1 MSAQAAVEQAHGSG
15 AARATRQAVEDAHT
29 GTGAAPATRQAVED
43 AHTGSGATPAT
54 RQAVEDAHTGSGA
67 GQPARRAV
75 EEAHAEHWGRL
86 LALLTRLVGNNLDVA
101 EESLQDAYE
110 TALTA
115 WARDGIP
122 AKPDAWLLTA
132 ARRKATDRFRREA
145 TLARKLPLL
154 IPEEPEVVT
163 DMSTIPD
170 ERLRLLFTC
179 CHPALP
185 AEARVALTLRLLGGL
200 TTAEIGRAFL
210 VAEPTMAAR
219 ITRAKKKISA
229 AGIPYRVPSDA
240 ELPER
245 LAGVLAVLY
254 LVFTEG
260 HSASSGGEPV
270 RRDLCDEAIR
280 LARVVVTLMPDEPEA
295 AGLLALLLLQHA
307 RRDAR
312 TGPDGRLVLLPEQ
325 DRTRWDADQ
334 IAEGLA
340 LLRSAARRGP
350 AGPYL
355 LQAAIAAEH
364 ARAGRAEDTAWDR
377 IATLYA
383 ALEDLTGSPVVRL
396 NRAVAVAEVDGPAAG
411 LDLLADLDGP
421 LAGFHLLPATRAD
434 LLRRLGRTAEAVAAY
449 EAAIAGAGNA
459 ADRDFLARRLATL
472 RTASG

>member
-1 MSAQAAVEQAHGSG
+1 VSPVERAVEQAH
-15 AARATRQAVEDAHT
+15 R
-29 GTGAAPATRQAVED
+29 
-43 AHTGSGATPAT
+43 
-54 RQAVEDAHTGSGA
+54 
-67 GQPARRAV
+67 
-75 EEAHAEHWGRL
+75 EHWGRL
-86 LALLTRLVGNNLDVA
+86 LALLARLVGNLDVA
-101 EESLQDAYE
+101 EESLQDAYA
-110 TALTA
+110 TALTT

-132 ARRKATDRFRREA
+132 ARRRATDRFRREA

-154 IPEEPEVVT
+154 LPDDTGPEPEVGA

-200 TTAEIGRAFL
+200 TTPEIARAFL
-210 VAEPTMAAR
+210 VPEPTMAAR
-219 ITRAKKKISA
+219 ITRAKKKIGA
-229 AGIPYRVPSDA
+229 AGIPYRVPADA
-240 ELPER
+240 ELPDR

-260 HSASSGGEPV
+260 HSATSGDAPV
-270 RRDLCDEAIR
+270 RRELCDEAIR
-280 LARVVVTLMPDEPEA
+280 LARVLAGLMPDEPEA
-295 AGLLALLLLQHA
+295 AALLALLLLQHA

-312 TGPDGRLVLLPEQ
+312 TAPDGRLVLLPDQ
-325 DRTRWDADQ
+325 DRSRWDQ
-334 IAEGLA
+334 GQVAEGLA
-340 LLRSAARRGP
+340 LLRAAARRGP

-364 ARAGRAEDTAWDR
+364 ARARVAADTAWDR
-377 IATLYA
+377 IAALYA
-383 ALEDLTGSPVVRL
+383 ALEELTGSPVVRL

-411 LDLLADLDGP
+411 LELLADLDGP

-434 LLRRLGRTAEAVAAY
+434 LLRRLGRTAEAAEAY

-459 ADRDFLARRLATL
+459 ADREFLTRRLASL
-472 RTASG
+472 GPG

>member
-1 MSAQAAVEQAHGSG
+1 VTVEQAVEQAL
-15 AARATRQAVEDAHT
+15 RD
-29 GTGAAPATRQAVED
+29 
-43 AHTGSGATPAT
+43 
-54 RQAVEDAHTGSGA
+54 
-67 GQPARRAV
+67 
-75 EEAHAEHWGRL
+75 HWGRL
-86 LALLTRLVGNNLDVA
+86 LALLARLVGSLDVA
-101 EESLQDAYE
+101 EESLQDAFE
-110 TALTA
+110 IALTA
-115 WARDGIP
+115 WGRDGIP
-122 AKPDAWLLTA
+122 DRPEAWLLTA
-132 ARRKATDRFRREA
+132 ARRRATDRLRREA

-154 IPEEPEVVT
+154 VSGDPEVAL
-163 DMSTIPD
+163 DMSTIQD

-185 AEARVALTLRLLGGL
+185 SEARIALTLRLLGGL
-200 TTAEIGRAFL
+200 STAEIARAFL

-219 ITRAKKKISA
+219 ITRAKKKIAA
-229 AGIPYRVPSDA
+229 AGIPYRVPADA

-260 HSASSGGEPV
+260 HSATSGDEPV

-280 LARVVVTLMPDEPEA
+280 LARVVVALMPDEPEA

-312 TGPDGRLVLLPEQ
+312 TDPAGRIVLLPDQ
-325 DRTRWDADQ
+325 DRTRWDAEQ

-340 LLRSAARRGP
+340 LLRHGARRGP

-364 ARAGRAEDTAWDR
+364 ARATVAADTAWDT
-377 IATLYA
+377 IAGLYA

-411 LDLLADLDGP
+411 LALLEDVELP
-421 LAGFHLLPATRAD
+421 GFHLLAATRAD
-434 LLRRLGRTAEAVAAY
+434 LLRRLGRTAEASAAY
-449 EAAIAGAGNA
+449 ELAIERAGNA
-459 ADRDFLARRLATL
+459 ADRDFLTRRLASL
-472 RTASG
+472 PEVSAADD

>member
-1 MSAQAAVEQAHGSG
+1 MSAGAAVE
-15 AARATRQAVEDAHT
+15 AT
-29 GTGAAPATRQAVED
+29 GG
-43 AHTGSGATPAT
+43 GATPAARAAGVATGTATTPAT
-54 RQAVEDAHTGSGA
+54 RKPAGDAAAGPAGTQAARFAVEA
-67 GQPARRAV
+67 
-75 EEAHAEHWGRL
+75 AHAEHWGRL

-110 TALTA
+110 SALTA

-154 IPEEPEVVT
+154 LPEEPEVVT

-200 TTAEIGRAFL
+200 TTAEIARAFL

-219 ITRAKKKISA
+219 ITRAKKKIAA

-260 HSASSGGEPV
+260 HSASSGDEPV
-270 RRDLCDEAIR
+270 RHDLCEEAIR
-280 LARVVVTLMPDEPEA
+280 LARVVVALMPDEPEA

-307 RRDAR
+307 RRDSR
-312 TGPDGRLVLLPEQ
+312 TGSDGRLVLLPEQ
-325 DRTRWDADQ
+325 DRTRWDTGQ
-334 IAEGLA
+334 IAEGLS

-364 ARAGRAEDTAWDR
+364 ARARRAEDTAWDR

-434 LLRRLGRTAEAVAAY
+434 LLRRLGRTAEAAAAY
-449 EAAIAGAGNA
+449 REAIAGAGNT
-459 ADRDFLARRLATL
+459 ADREFLARRLAEL
-472 RTASG
+472 TAG

>member
-1 MSAQAAVEQAHGSG
+1 VSADAAVERARPDQPGSAARRAVEQAHFEQPRG
-15 AARATRQAVEDAHT
+15 
-29 GTGAAPATRQAVED
+29 
-43 AHTGSGATPAT
+43 GAT
-54 RQAVEDAHTGSGA
+54 QA
-67 GQPARRAV
+67 ARRAV
-75 EEAHAEHWGRL
+75 EAAHSEQPRGGATQAARRAVEAAHSEHWGRL
-86 LALLTRLVGNNLDVA
+86 LALLTRLVGNLDVA

-122 AKPDAWLLTA
+122 DKPDAWLLTA

-154 IPEEPEVVT
+154 VPDETDAGPEVVT

-185 AEARVALTLRLLGGL
+185 PEARIALTLRLLGGL
-200 TTAEIGRAFL
+200 TTPEIARAFL

-219 ITRAKKKISA
+219 ITRAKKKIAA

-260 HSASSGGEPV
+260 HSASSGDEPV

-280 LARVVVTLMPDEPEA
+280 LARVVVALMPDEPEA

-312 TGPDGRLVLLPEQ
+312 TGPGGRLVLLPDQ
-325 DRTRWDADQ
+325 DRGRWDAGQ

-340 LLRSAARRGP
+340 LLRDAARRGP

-364 ARAGRAEDTAWDR
+364 ARAAVAADTAWDR
-377 IATLYA
+377 IAALYA

-411 LDLLADLDGP
+411 LALLADLDGP

-434 LLRRLGRTAEAVAAY
+434 LLRRLDRTAEAADAY
-449 EAAIAGAGNA
+449 EQAIAGAGNA
-459 ADRDFLARRLATL
+459 ADREFLARRLAEL